1 MTILLFWSLL
11 IPAPLEG
18 IANPE
23 VSPNPAKALW
33 YFLGIQELLLHFHP
47 LVGAIIIPILALGTL
62 FLLPFFDID
71 IDSVGVYFR
80 SWRGRYLSLFAFGI
94 SLIITPAWVALDE
107 FFLHWSSW
115 LPNWPSLIFEGL
127 IPFAVALLGLLMLDE
142 FVKRAFR
149 ASMEER
155 ILHLFVFLL
164 TALVVLTIIGIF
176 FRGPGMSL
184 YWPWEMPIH

>member
-1 MTILLFWSLL
+1 M
-11 IPAPLEG
+11 
-18 IANPE
+18 
-23 VSPNPAKALW
+23 PNW
-33 YFLGIQELLLHFHP
+33 
-47 LVGAIIIPILALGTL
+47 T
-62 FLLPFFDID
+62 
-71 IDSVGVYFR
+71 
-80 SWRGRYLSLFAFGI
+80 
-94 SLIITPAWVALDE
+94 SLI
-107 FFLHWSSW
+107 S
-115 LPNWPSLIFEGL
+115 EGL

-149 ASMEER
+149 ARMEER